1 MYALLKTAIQRA
13 LQLIF
18 KLINGRLVGVL
29 MLEANSGVL
38 GEELGR
44 LVGKLLILVKLI
56 RLLG

>member
-1 MYALLKTAIQRA
+1 MYALLKTAIQRT

-18 KLINGRLVGVL
+18 KLINSRLAGVL

>member
-18 KLINGRLVGVL
+18 KLINGRLAGVL

>member
-1 MYALLKTAIQRA
+1 MYALLKTAIQRT

-18 KLINGRLVGVL
+18 KLINCRLAGVL